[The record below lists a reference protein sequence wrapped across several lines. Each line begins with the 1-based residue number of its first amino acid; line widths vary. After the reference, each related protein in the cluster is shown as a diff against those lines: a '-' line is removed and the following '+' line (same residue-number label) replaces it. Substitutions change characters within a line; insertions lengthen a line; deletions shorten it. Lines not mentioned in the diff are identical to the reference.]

1 MANPIKAVKAV
12 GRAVGGITGK
22 GSKNVNPVYKN
33 TISNIPSTA
42 HPKLHVNVSSKV
54 KLVPSAEMKKTN
66 APFGPTSGA
75 KQVMKENAKP
85 VSKSKRG
92 LKAANKI
99 KFGSKSVAHDKEK
112 NDYKYWDKA
121 YNQFAKDTGKKS
133 GTFGISTE
141 NALKF
146 SKPARPNR
154 VRGGSMGS
162 KVNWPKGMK

>member
-1 MANPIKAVKAV
+1 MANPIKAVKAI

-22 GSKNVNPVYKN
+22 GSKQVNPVYKN
-33 TISNIPSTA
+33 MN
-42 HPKLHVNVSSKV
+42 LSK
-54 KLVPSAEMKKTN
+54 AE
-66 APFGPTSGA
+66 A
-75 KQVMKENAKP
+75 KAN
-85 VSKSKRG
+85 KRG

-99 KFGSKSVAHDKEK
+99 KSGSKSVLHDKEK
-112 NDYKYWDKA
+112 KNFKYWDEA
-121 YNQFAKDTGKKS
+121 YNQFAKDTGKEPGS
-133 GTFGISTE
+133 FGISTE

>member
-1 MANPIKAVKAV
+1 MANPIKVIKAVKKA
-12 GRAVGGITGK
+12 AAK
-22 GSKNVNPVYKN
+22 KSASKAN
-33 TISNIPSTA
+33 
-42 HPKLHVNVSSKV
+42 
-54 KLVPSAEMKKTN
+54 
-66 APFGPTSGA
+66 
-75 KQVMKENAKP
+75 
-85 VSKSKRG
+85 KRG

-99 KFGSKSVAHDKEK
+99 KSGSKSVLHDKEK
-112 NDYKYWDKA
+112 KNYQYWDEA

-141 NALKF
+141 NALKL

>member
-1 MANPIKAVKAV
+1 MANPIKAIKAV
-12 GRAVGGITGK
+12 KKAAAK
-22 GSKNVNPVYKN
+22 KSA
-33 TISNIPSTA
+33 SNA
-42 HPKLHVNVSSKV
+42 N
-54 KLVPSAEMKKTN
+54 
-66 APFGPTSGA
+66 
-75 KQVMKENAKP
+75 
-85 VSKSKRG
+85 KRG

-99 KFGSKSVAHDKEK
+99 KSGSKSVLHDKEK
-112 NDYKYWDKA
+112 KNYQYCDEA

-141 NALKF
+141 NALKL

>member
-1 MANPIKAVKAV
+1 MANPIKAVKAI

-22 GSKNVNPVYKN
+22 GSKQVNPVYKN
-33 TISNIPSTA
+33 MN
-42 HPKLHVNVSSKV
+42 LSK
-54 KLVPSAEMKKTN
+54 AEARAN
-66 APFGPTSGA
+66 
-75 KQVMKENAKP
+75 
-85 VSKSKRG
+85 KRG

-99 KFGSKSVAHDKEK
+99 KSGSKSVAHDKEK

-121 YNQFAKDTGKKS
+121 YNQFADHTGKERGS
-133 GTFGISTE
+133 FGISTE
-141 NALKF
+141 NALKL

>member
-1 MANPIKAVKAV
+1 MANPKKIIKAVKKA
-12 GRAVGGITGK
+12 AAK
-22 GSKNVNPVYKN
+22 KSA
-33 TISNIPSTA
+33 SNA
-42 HPKLHVNVSSKV
+42 N
-54 KLVPSAEMKKTN
+54 
-66 APFGPTSGA
+66 
-75 KQVMKENAKP
+75 
-85 VSKSKRG
+85 KRG

-99 KFGSKSVAHDKEK
+99 KSGSKSVLHDKEK
-112 NDYKYWDKA
+112 KNYQYWDEA
-121 YNQFAKDTGKKS
+121 YNQFAKDTGKER